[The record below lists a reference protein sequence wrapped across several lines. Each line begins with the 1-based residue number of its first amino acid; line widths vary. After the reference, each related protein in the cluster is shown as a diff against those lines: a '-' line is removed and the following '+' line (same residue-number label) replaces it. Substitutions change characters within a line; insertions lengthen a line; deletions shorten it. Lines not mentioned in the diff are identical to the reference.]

1 MADHRNKVRG
11 ADGLTVTRNGT
22 ACCTQALLE
31 QRKLKVEGML
41 HGLSATAE
49 EMQSELTRMESAA
62 TLDVRVLEMT
72 SFPPAPP
79 PTDAASSR
87 PGTAASASTAVSHL

>member
-1 MADHRNKVRG
+1 M
-11 ADGLTVTRNGT
+11 
-22 ACCTQALLE
+22 QALLE

-41 HGLSATAE
+41 HGLSSTAE

-62 TLDVRVLEMT
+62 TLDVRALEMT
-72 SFPPAPP
+72 SFPPAPSPP